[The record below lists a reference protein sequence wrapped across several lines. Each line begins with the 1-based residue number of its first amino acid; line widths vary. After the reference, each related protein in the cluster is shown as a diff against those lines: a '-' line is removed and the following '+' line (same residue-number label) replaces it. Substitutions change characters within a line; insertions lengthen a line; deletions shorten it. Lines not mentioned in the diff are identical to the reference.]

1 MIRIPFS
8 TPMMQ
13 ALRSGHKTQTRRVSP
28 PRFNVGDMVGV
39 IETHRISYGAPTMME
54 VISGGRSD
62 RLHLTYRVDRVV
74 VANTDPVE
82 IARLRDTMTVQ
93 RRQWRPPTFLPDWA
107 VRTRI
112 HITKIEEQR
121 LGDITEADAIAE
133 GFPNRAAFLDYFG
146 TLHPGPVDLAL
157 PVWAIHFEVLQ

>member
-1 MIRIPFS
+1 MKRIPFS

-13 ALRSGHKTQTRRVSP
+13 SLRAFQKTQTRRMSP
-28 PRFNVGDMVGV
+28 PRFKVGDTVGV

-62 RLHLTYRVDRVV
+62 RLHLTYKVDRVV
-74 VANTDPVE
+74 VANTDPAE
-82 IARLRDTMTVQ
+82 IARLRDMLTVQ
-93 RRQWRPPTFLPDWA
+93 KHQWRPPMFLPDWA

-112 HITKIEEQR
+112 RITKIEEQR

-133 GFPNRAAFLDYFG
+133 GFTDRAAFLDYFG
-146 TLHPGPVDLAL
+146 ALHKGPADLTL
-157 PVWAIHFEVLQ
+157 PVWAIHFEVVT